1 MTANNLNDDW
11 WKQAVVYQIYPRSF
25 KDVNGDG
32 LGDIAGVTEKMDY
45 LKNLGVD
52 AIWLSPFYP
61 SDLADGGY
69 DVIDYR
75 NVDPRLGTMDDFD
88 AMAEAAHEAGI
99 KVIVDIVPN
108 HTADKHV
115 FFQEALAAEP
125 GSPARD
131 RYIFRDGRG
140 EHGELPPNDWQ
151 SFFGGPAWARVADGQ
166 WYLHLFDKAQPD
178 VNWKNPDIHEEFKKT
193 LRFWSDH
200 GTDGFRI
207 DVAHG
212 LAKDLES
219 KPLEELGREY
229 SVVGVLNHDFSHPL
243 FDRREVHDI
252 YREWRKV
259 FNEYDPPRFAVAEAW
274 VVPEHQHLY
283 ASMDELGQ
291 SFNFDFAQANW
302 YADEFRKA
310 IAAGLKAAAETGGS
324 TTTWVMNNHDV
335 PRSPSRYGLPQVK
348 GAPYHQL
355 PHDWLLRNGTTYPE
369 DRELGTRRAR
379 AAALME
385 LGLPG
390 AAYIYQGEELGLF
403 EVADIP
409 WDHLEDPTAFHTT
422 RNTMDKGRDGCRVP
436 LPWVASDLPETYTS
450 DKRHVHAGSFG
461 FSPAVSDAE
470 PHLPQ
475 PAWFK
480 DFAMDIQD
488 ADDGSMLNFYRRVLR
503 LRHEMQTPDT
513 SCTLLPENRPS
524 GMRDGADGQPGGV
537 IAYRRANG
545 WANLTNFGATPVSLP
560 DGEVLLSSA
569 PLTDDGRLPQDTS
582 VWMRLR

>member
-1 MTANNLNDDW
+1 M
-11 WKQAVVYQIYPRSF
+11 
-25 KDVNGDG
+25 
-32 LGDIAGVTEKMDY
+32 
-45 LKNLGVD
+45 
-52 AIWLSPFYP
+52 
-61 SDLADGGY
+61 
-69 DVIDYR
+69 
-75 NVDPRLGTMDDFD
+75 
-88 AMAEAAHEAGI
+88 
-99 KVIVDIVPN
+99 
-108 HTADKHV
+108 
-115 FFQEALAAEP
+115 
-125 GSPARD
+125 
-131 RYIFRDGRG
+131 
-140 EHGELPPNDWQ
+140 
-151 SFFGGPAWARVADGQ
+151 ADGQ

-259 FNEYDPPRFAVAEAW
+259 FNEYNPPRFAVAEAW

-390 AAYIYQGEELGLF
+390 AAYIYQARSWVCLRWPIFRGIDWRIRPLSTPLRPRWIRAVTVAACLCLG
-403 EVADIP
+403 
-409 WDHLEDPTAFHTT
+409 
-422 RNTMDKGRDGCRVP
+422 P
-436 LPWVASDLPETYTS
+436 LPTS
-450 DKRHVHAGSFG
+450 PLWPIS
-461 FSPAVSDAE
+461 AV
-470 PHLPQ
+470 
-475 PAWFK
+475 
-480 DFAMDIQD
+480 
-488 ADDGSMLNFYRRVLR
+488 R
-503 LRHEMQTPDT
+503 LRPTMAPARTMCRCAP
-513 SCTLLPENRPS
+513 P
-524 GMRDGADGQPGGV
+524 A
-537 IAYRRANG
+537 
-545 WANLTNFGATPVSLP
+545 
-560 DGEVLLSSA
+560 SSA
-569 PLTDDGRLPQDTS
+569 RALPSASPLRFAP
-582 VWMRLR
+582 MA